1 MSRSASLLIADT
13 PADSFTQRRK
23 ARKDYCS
30 LRELC
35 VLASRRSSTSWTQ
48 TSSGN
53 VDIPTPDV
61 PWLQPRDLGL
71 SFVVSAGWTPGI
83 TELLPVYAHAQA
95 GSQMDS
101 IESLSVYFSD
111 SGEWSD
117 NALRDGVWHLR
128 QTGLPKPG
136 YFRKEIGFAPRC
148 RMPLAKSTSAIRSAC
163 AASVCLPCRNWTK
176 QAAG

>member
-1 MSRSASLLIADT
+1 M
-13 PADSFTQRRK
+13 
-23 ARKDYCS
+23 
-30 LRELC
+30 
-35 VLASRRSSTSWTQ
+35 
-48 TSSGN
+48 
-53 VDIPTPDV
+53 
-61 PWLQPRDLGL
+61 
-71 SFVVSAGWTPGI
+71 VSAGWTPGI

-128 QTGLPKPG
+128 QAGLPKPG
-136 YFRKEIGFAPRC
+136 YFRKGEWVRAT
-148 RMPLAKSTSAIRSAC
+148 MSE
-163 AASVCLPCRNWTK
+163 ASGKVDLGDPVGLRRFSLFSNWTK